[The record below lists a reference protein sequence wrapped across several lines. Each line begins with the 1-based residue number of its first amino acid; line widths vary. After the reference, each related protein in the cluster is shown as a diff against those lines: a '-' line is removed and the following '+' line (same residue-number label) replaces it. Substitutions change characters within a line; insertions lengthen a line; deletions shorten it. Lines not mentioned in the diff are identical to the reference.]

1 MRITIEGNSKE
12 LAKLAK
18 VLNGAVAVEK
28 KAGIPPLLT
37 ELAGEKFSGDDDKI
51 NELAEAIRNA
61 GKENAPQ
68 MEAAEQAE
76 ELELSAD
83 ELTPAK
89 PYTAERAEEIAEING
104 EIASLFAEING

>member
-18 VLNGAVAVEK
+18 VLNGAATAEK

-37 ELAGEKFSGDDDKI
+37 ELADKKFGGDNDKI

-68 MEAAEQAE
+68 
-76 ELELSAD
+76 
-83 ELTPAK
+83 TK
-89 PYTAERAEEIAEING
+89 TAERQENQVLSCKEAKEIVKGMDTA
-104 EIASLFAEING
+104 AKKALKFLYHTP